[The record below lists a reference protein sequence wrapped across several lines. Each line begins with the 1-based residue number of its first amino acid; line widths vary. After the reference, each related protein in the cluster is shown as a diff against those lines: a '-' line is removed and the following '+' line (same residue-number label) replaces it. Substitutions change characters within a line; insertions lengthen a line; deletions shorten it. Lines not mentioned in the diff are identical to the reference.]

1 MVIVGD
7 MIKLEPA
14 TMAALHSLFAMASQA
29 MCKEISDEE
38 QPVLIVTLDFPID

>member
-1 MVIVGD
+1 
-7 MIKLEPA
+7 
-14 TMAALHSLFAMASQA
+14 MASQA